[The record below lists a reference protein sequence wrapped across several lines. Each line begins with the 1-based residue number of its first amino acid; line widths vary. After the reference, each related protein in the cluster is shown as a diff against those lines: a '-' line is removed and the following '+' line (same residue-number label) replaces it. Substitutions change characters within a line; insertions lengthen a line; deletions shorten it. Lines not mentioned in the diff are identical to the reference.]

1 MTFETTR
8 DVLDHVRAVH
18 SEISQMYAAQRDES
32 RKGRVKLLLDFMS
45 RHEEHLSSSLSTFE
59 ENASAKV
66 LDTWFQYAP
75 DEAMLEDLTCFECH
89 PEMNI
94 DDLIR
99 LAMRLDGALIRFYA
113 RIAEQAQS
121 TEIRELFTSLV
132 ELEEQEQVRMQKNAL
147 DIRDL

>member
-1 MTFETTR
+1 
-8 DVLDHVRAVH
+8 
-18 SEISQMYAAQRDES
+18 MYGIQRDES
-32 RKGRVKLLLDFMS
+32 RKARVKLLLDYMS
-45 RHEEHLSSSLSTFE
+45 RHEEHLSTSLKSFE
-59 ENASAKV
+59 DNASAKL

-89 PEMNI
+89 PDMNI

-99 LAMRLDGALIRFYA
+99 LAMRLDGALVRFYS

-121 TEIRELFTSLV
+121 TEVRDLFTGLV